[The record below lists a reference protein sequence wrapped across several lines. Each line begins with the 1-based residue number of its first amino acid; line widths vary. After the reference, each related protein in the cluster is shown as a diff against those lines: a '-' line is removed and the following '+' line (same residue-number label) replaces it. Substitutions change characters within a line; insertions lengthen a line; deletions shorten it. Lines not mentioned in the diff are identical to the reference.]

1 MVQSSAD
8 QFNLN
13 LSFDPM
19 FFFVTIILL
28 EIGIIDILYTDL

>member
-19 FFFVTIILL
+19 FFFVTII
-28 EIGIIDILYTDL
+28 ILQEMSQMFI